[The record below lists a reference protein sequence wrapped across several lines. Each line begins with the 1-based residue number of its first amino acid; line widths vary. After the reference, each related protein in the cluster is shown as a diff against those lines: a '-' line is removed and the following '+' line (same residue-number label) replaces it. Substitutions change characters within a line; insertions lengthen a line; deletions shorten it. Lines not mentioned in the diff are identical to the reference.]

1 MYISQENDKKITV
14 QMTPTYFGLMIA
26 GIVIAA
32 GFFVIIAAAAG
43 AESRTGGMSRTPSGG
58 PFILLFVVAPILGYF
73 DWRRNRRSIVMD
85 SVERTVTIIGSPKRT
100 FSFDEIERFAL
111 GADNNLGKIIS
122 RIDIQL
128 KKGERINS
136 GVNSDRGNA
145 EITEIVMK
153 KLSERLRAKP
163 NNEN

>member
-14 QMTPTYFGLMIA
+14 QMSPTYFGLMIA

-32 GFFVIIAAAAG
+32 GFIVIIAAAG
-43 AESRTGGMSRTPSGG
+43 AEPRSGGMSRTPSGG
-58 PFILLFVVAPILGYF
+58 PLILLFVVAPILGYF

-85 SVERTVTIIGSPKRT
+85 SVERTVTLIGSPKQT
-100 FSFDEIERFAL
+100 FSFDEIERFTL
-111 GADNNLGKIIS
+111 GADNILGKIAS

-128 KKGERINS
+128 KNGQRISS

-145 EITEIVMK
+145 ETTEIVMK
-153 KLSERLRAKP
+153 KLSDRLRAIP